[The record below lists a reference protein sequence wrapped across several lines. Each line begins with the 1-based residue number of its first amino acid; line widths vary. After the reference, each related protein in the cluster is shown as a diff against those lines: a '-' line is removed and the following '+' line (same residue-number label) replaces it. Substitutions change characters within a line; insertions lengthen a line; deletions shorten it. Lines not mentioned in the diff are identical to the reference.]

1 MAGKRQMTSSPPAHL
16 FTHEAMN
23 TTFCLRICEP
33 VQSVAEGMARECFDH
48 LDFLEK
54 RLSRFIDDSDVSQI
68 NTLQAGETLYISEA
82 THQCLLVG
90 LDAYARTG
98 GLFDITLGS
107 RIAHQ
112 KSGEG
117 GAIPPLS
124 GRLTIHPDV
133 AAVTCEST
141 GREIDLGGI
150 GKGFALDQLRQLLLD
165 RDAEGGLLAAGASSL
180 LAFGPHAWPV
190 DLAGDGGSMRIAL
203 ANQSLSASGSGIQGI
218 HIVHPGGDEAMPAS
232 PCRRVW
238 VSAATAALAEIWSTA
253 LMLIDPGLI
262 VDFIAGEEGVDGVYI
277 DTNFSNSAGRALDDG
292 TMEVVVRAYEKHS
305 EVGRREA

>member
-1 MAGKRQMTSSPPAHL
+1 MTSPPPAHL

-23 TTFCLRICEP
+23 TTFSLRICETDQP
-33 VQSVAEGMARECFDH
+33 IAAGMARECFDQ
-48 LDFLEK
+48 LGLLES
-54 RLSRFIDDSDVSQI
+54 RLSRFIDGSDVSRI
-68 NTLQAGETLYISEA
+68 NTLHAGETLYLSES
-82 THQCLLVG
+82 THQCLLAA

-112 KSGEG
+112 KSGDPG
-117 GAIPPLS
+117 VIPPLV

-133 AAVTCEST
+133 AAVTCECP

-165 RDAEGGLLAAGASSL
+165 CGAEGGLLAAGASSL

-190 DLAGDGGSMRIAL
+190 DLAGDDGSLRIAL
-203 ANQSLSASGSGIQGI
+203 ANESLSASGTGIQGS
-218 HIVHPGGDEAMPAS
+218 HIVHPEGAEAMPAS

-238 VSAATAALAEIWSTA
+238 VTAPTAALAEIWSTA
-253 LMLIDPGLI
+253 LMLIEPGAI
-262 VDFIAGEEGVDGVYI
+262 ADFIAGEETIGGVY
-277 DTNFSNSAGRALDDG
+277 LDRDG
-292 TMEVVVRAYEKHS
+292 GVENLRGKNLPKY
-305 EVGRREA
+305 